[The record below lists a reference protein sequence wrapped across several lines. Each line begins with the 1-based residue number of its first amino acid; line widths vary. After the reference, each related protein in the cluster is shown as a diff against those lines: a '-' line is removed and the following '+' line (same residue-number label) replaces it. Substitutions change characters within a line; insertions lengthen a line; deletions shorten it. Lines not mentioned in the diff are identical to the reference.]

1 MTSWDTIRT
10 RLEAAAAADF
20 VVALYNPRSARRPT
34 RLAEA
39 VEILLRHRR
48 SDTPVFIGRNL
59 GRAGEDRHLI
69 ALSELAGSEVDML
82 SLVIVGNS
90 TTRRL
95 DSNPPRLYTPRGY
108 FPGG

>member
-20 VVALYNPRSARRPT
+20 VVALYNPRSTRRPT

-39 VEILLRHRR
+39 VEILLRHRPPG
-48 SDTPVFIGRNL
+48 TPVFIGRNL
-59 GRAGEDRHLI
+59 GRAGEDRQII

-90 TTRRL
+90 TTCRL